1 MPQAN
6 EFRFPSKKFKLALV
20 RLFDAPGNV
29 PVFPRWH
36 GAGHHEASQVLYS
49 PGGNE
54 CHGGTQGRR
63 HLGIGPQAR
72 AAPVSASA
80 NGWRVSS

>member
-1 MPQAN
+1 MPQAS
-6 EFRFPSKKFKLALV
+6 ELRFPSKKFELALA
-20 RLFDAPGNV
+20 RLLDAPGNV
-29 PVFPRWH
+29 PVFLRWH
-36 GAGHHEASQVLYS
+36 SEGHHVASQVLPS

-54 CHGGTQGRR
+54 CHGGTQDRR
-63 HLGIGPQAR
+63 HLGIGPQTC